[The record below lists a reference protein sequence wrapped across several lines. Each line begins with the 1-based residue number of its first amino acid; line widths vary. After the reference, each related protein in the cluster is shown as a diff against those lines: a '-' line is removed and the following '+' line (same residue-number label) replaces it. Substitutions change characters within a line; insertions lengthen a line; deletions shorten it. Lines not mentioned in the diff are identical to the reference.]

1 MTWLLCMLTTKN
13 FEMDFLAGF
22 DSIDLAVLNQKAPM
36 LVRLD
41 NKYIIRERE
50 LALSIPLLTE
60 YFDVLQIDNGR
71 VFTYNTCYFDDEELN
86 CYFDHHRG
94 RRQRIKI
101 RTRKYC
107 DTNMCFVEAKLK
119 DVRGAT
125 IKKRLPYHVEKYGFL
140 DDEAMEYVAKVQQD
154 LYQKNVIKQLR
165 PTLEMS
171 YQRTTLVAKSGGERV
186 TIDRNMR
193 FYSDNDI
200 KKISADVCIVETK
213 SANANGIAD
222 VVLRYNHLHPTNNC
236 SKYCLGMCVTDQVK
250 KMNNFMPALRK
261 LGVLPFV
268 GNAFAFT

>member
-1 MTWLLCMLTTKN
+1 MTWLLSMLTTEN
-13 FEMDFLAGF
+13 FEANFLTGF

-41 NKYIIRERE
+41 NKYIIRECE
-50 LALSIPLLTE
+50 LALSIPMLTE
-60 YFDVLQIDNGR
+60 YFDVLQIDNRR
-71 VFTYNTCYFDDEELN
+71 VFTYNTCYFDDEQLN

-107 DTNMCFVEAKLK
+107 DANMCFVEAKLK
-119 DVRGAT
+119 DIRGAT
-125 IKKRLPYHVEKYGFL
+125 IKKRLPYYVEKYGVL

-154 LYQKNVIKQLR
+154 LYQKNLIHQLR

-171 YQRTTLVAKSGGERV
+171 YQRTALVAKSGGERM
-186 TIDRNMR
+186 TIDRNVC
-193 FYSDNDI
+193 FYNDNGA

-222 VVLRYNHLHPTNNC
+222 VVLRNNHLHPTSNC
-236 SKYCLGMCVTDQVK
+236 SKYCLGMCVTGQVK

-268 GNAFAFT
+268 GIAFA